1 MGGVGVGRG
10 LLGLD
15 CALMEGKLSA
25 KFFGW
30 GKMESWKD
38 GGTSSYAAWLIAG
51 IVADIAAV
59 DDSEA
64 DAVCTAEVVSVCM
77 A

>member
-1 MGGVGVGRG
+1 
-10 LLGLD
+10 
-15 CALMEGKLSA
+15 
-25 KFFGW
+25 
-30 GKMESWKD
+30 MESWKD
-38 GGTSSYAAWLIAG
+38 GGTSSYAAWLIAD

-59 DDSEA
+59 DDFVA